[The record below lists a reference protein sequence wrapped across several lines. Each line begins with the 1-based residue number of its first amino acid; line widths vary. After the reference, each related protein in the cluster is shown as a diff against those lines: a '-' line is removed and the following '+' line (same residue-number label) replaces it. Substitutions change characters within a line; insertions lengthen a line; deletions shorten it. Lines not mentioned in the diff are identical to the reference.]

1 MEGGRRDKMSGI
13 SAIIL
18 AAGESTR
25 MGSPKMLLD
34 FNGKSM
40 LECVIGNVSESV
52 IDDIVVVLGAYRTEL
67 EKIVSKTSA
76 GFCYNEDYKKGML
89 SSVKCGFRNIP
100 ADAEAVLVFQGDQPL
115 ISSKVIN
122 EVVKAYR
129 NSGKGIIIPVHKNRR
144 GHPLMV
150 GNKYFSEIEKLSS
163 DEGLRSL
170 SHKFPGD
177 IHEVMTDEA
186 GILRDFDTFE
196 QYKNAINQI
205 Q

>member
-1 MEGGRRDKMSGI
+1 MSGI
-13 SAIIL
+13 SAIVL
-18 AAGESTR
+18 AAGESSR

-34 FNGKSM
+34 FNGRSM
-40 LECVIGNVSESV
+40 LECVIDNVSHSEV
-52 IDDIVVVLGAYRTEL
+52 DDIVVVLGAYRDEL
-67 EKIVSKTSA
+67 EKIVSATSA
-76 GFCYNEDYKKGML
+76 SSCYNENYKEGML

-100 ADAEAVLVFQGDQPL
+100 ADTKAVLVFQGDQPL
-115 ISSKVIN
+115 ISAKVID
-122 EVVKAYR
+122 EVVEGYR

-150 GNKYFSEIEKLSS
+150 DRKYFDEIEKLSP

-170 SHKFPGD
+170 SRKFSDD
-177 IHEVMTDEA
+177 IYEVVTDEA

-196 QYKNAINQI
+196 QYKKAIKQI